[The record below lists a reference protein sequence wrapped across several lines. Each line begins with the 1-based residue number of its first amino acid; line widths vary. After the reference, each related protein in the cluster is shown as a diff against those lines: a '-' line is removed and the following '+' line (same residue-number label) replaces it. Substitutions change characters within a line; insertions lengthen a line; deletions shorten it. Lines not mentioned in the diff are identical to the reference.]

1 MPLVPGDS
9 RESVGK
15 NISILRS
22 EGKAP
27 KQAIAIALNMAGKSK
42 TASVADLAGEIA
54 ADPVKLAMWETLK
67 ASLRGPEQGTKTAQ
81 EELEKLSFSLPNPFA
96 SKPPAPPPEDP
107 HARRMRILQTLGPMD
122 DWGAMSDAE
131 MDAWQPSP
139 MTPEAAAAYIAKY
152 PDAPHMPAE
161 GMPYTRRHSTELKT
175 AQEELEKLA
184 APYDRAA
191 GMRGALQGAS
201 IGGVWGAGV
210 GASNAHHRGEDVSQG
225 ALETGLIL
233 AALGGLLGSTRGLP
247 DNGYYIDKAHRLP
260 SPGPSAAD
268 ELFRGTKTAQEE
280 LEKLANWIN
289 SAASGVDAALQ
300 PALLGAVLGA
310 GAGALGAGEGHRGEG
325 AVAGG
330 LAGGLMGGAGGMW
343 ETHAYPGL
351 ANIGGTMPAVLPGT
365 AAAGALAGMG
375 QRRDPSQEKTAS
387 PWGSILKGTAMGGA
401 AGAGIGALGAHMRG
415 GDVGEA
421 ALKGGLGGAAG
432 GAALGGLHSMFK
444 NPPAGT
450 AGWAQDKLA
459 PSLIEKGLGAGLI
472 GAGTLAGGA
481 VTSAAFGDG
490 IAEEMRA
497 KEIGKFNAQ
506 QELLA
511 QQRQTLAPKHQ
522 EAFQRAM
529 ADDTVQ
535 RAPQDIIHSAFE
547 TMRTFA
553 PNLAADPNAT
563 LSFLRESAI
572 YGTGPSYASIKSL
585 ADSEKSVVSAAKLA
599 GANR

>member
-1 MPLVPGDS
+1 
-9 RESVGK
+9 
-15 NISILRS
+15 
-22 EGKAP
+22 
-27 KQAIAIALNMAGKSK
+27 
-42 TASVADLAGEIA
+42 
-54 ADPVKLAMWETLK
+54 
-67 ASLRGPEQGTKTAQ
+67 
-81 EELEKLSFSLPNPFA
+81 
-96 SKPPAPPPEDP
+96 
-107 HARRMRILQTLGPMD
+107 
-122 DWGAMSDAE
+122 
-131 MDAWQPSP
+131 
-139 MTPEAAAAYIAKY
+139 
-152 PDAPHMPAE
+152 
-161 GMPYTRRHSTELKT
+161 
-175 AQEELEKLA
+175 
-184 APYDRAA
+184 
-191 GMRGALQGAS
+191 
-201 IGGVWGAGV
+201 
-210 GASNAHHRGEDVSQG
+210 
-225 ALETGLIL
+225 
-233 AALGGLLGSTRGLP
+233 
-247 DNGYYIDKAHRLP
+247 
-260 SPGPSAAD
+260 
-268 ELFRGTKTAQEE
+268 
-280 LEKLANWIN
+280 
-289 SAASGVDAALQ
+289 
-300 PALLGAVLGA
+300 
-310 GAGALGAGEGHRGEG
+310 
-325 AVAGG
+325 
-330 LAGGLMGGAGGMW
+330 
-343 ETHAYPGL
+343 
-351 ANIGGTMPAVLPGT
+351 
-365 AAAGALAGMG
+365 
-375 QRRDPSQEKTAS
+375 
-387 PWGSILKGTAMGGA
+387 MGGA

-472 GAGTLAGGA
+472 GAGTLASGA

-506 QELLA
+506 QELLT